1 MKPLLKFDEA
11 AHPLY
16 VNVYNEIE
24 LNMSPG
30 GLYDNATDHASKL
43 MENIARV
50 AGILHV
56 INNEQGDI
64 SYNTLDNA
72 IHICIFFSKEYTRVF
87 DNKPQHVVNA
97 MVLNDW
103 LTTHFR
109 LRDKRFTTKRC
120 IQQFAN
126 AQLRKPSQ
134 LRDALE
140 FLEYSGAI
148 KTSLDEKKTIWID
161 TLPDQPDIV

>member
-1 MKPLLKFDEA
+1 MKPLLKFEEA
-11 AHPLY
+11 AIPLY
-16 VNVYNEIE
+16 VNVYNQIE
-24 LNMSPG
+24 FNMRPG

-64 SYNTLDNA
+64 SYSTLNNA
-72 IHICIFFSKEYTRVF
+72 IHICIFFSKEYISVF
-87 DNKPQHVVNA
+87 DYKPQHEVNA

-103 LTTHFR
+103 LTKNIR
-109 LRDKRFTTKRC
+109 CQGKRFITKRY
-120 IQQFAN
+120 IQQFASP
-126 AQLRKPSQ
+126 QLRKPSQ

-140 FLEYSGAI
+140 FLECSGAI
-148 KTSLDEKKTIWID
+148 KTFPDEKKTLWID
-161 TLPDQPDIV
+161 TLPNIQE